1 MAEFNYV
8 ALDQKGKEKKGT
20 LEAENRERAYAK
32 LKNDGMIL
40 LELNEA
46 NALTKEIN
54 ISFGGKVKPR
64 DLSVFCRQFV
74 SMINAGVTIID
85 ALNML
90 SDQTENKKLAA
101 AVRQVK
107 LDIEK
112 GESMADAMIKHEGV
126 FPSIMI
132 SMTAA
137 GEASGKLDT
146 AFERMAEQFEKNAR
160 IQAMIKK
167 AMIYPVILFIVAI
180 AVVAVFLIKVIPSY
194 SDMFDQLGSEL
205 PGITKAVVATSNF
218 VMNNVIWIIL
228 VIVAVIV
235 AIRMFKKTENGK
247 ELFGKLAIKMPVLGN
262 MNVKTACST
271 FSRTLSTLL
280 YSGVSMIDALEIVSK
295 VLSNELYKRAV
306 LHAKEEVA
314 KGVPL
319 SEPIANSGLFPPMV
333 SHMAKIGE
341 ETGDIEDMLT
351 RLADYYDEE
360 VEMATQ
366 SLTAAMEPMIILV
379 LAGIVGILIAAI
391 MSPMVKMYTDLEN
404 I

>member
-32 LKNDGMIL
+32 LKNEGMIL

-74 SMINAGVTIID
+74 SMINAGVTIVD

-90 SDQTENKKLAA
+90 SDQTENKKLAV

-126 FPSIMI
+126 FPDIMI

-194 SDMFDQLGSEL
+194 SDMFDQIGSEL
-205 PGITKAVVATSNF
+205 PGITKAVVAASNF
-218 VMNNVIWIIL
+218 VINNVIWIIL

-306 LHAKEEVA
+306 LHAREEVA

-319 SEPIANSGLFPPMV
+319 SEPIATSGLFPPMV
-333 SHMAKIGE
+333 SHMTKIGE
-341 ETGDIEDMLT
+341 ETGDIEEMLT

>member
-32 LKNDGMIL
+32 LKNEGMVL

-126 FPSIMI
+126 FPDIMI

-180 AVVAVFLIKVIPSY
+180 VVVAVFLIKVIPSY
-194 SDMFDQLGSEL
+194 SDMFEQLGSEL
-205 PGITKAVVATSNF
+205 PGITKAVVAASNF
-218 VMNNVIWIIL
+218 VMNNVIWIIM
-228 VIVAVIV
+228 VIAAVIV
-235 AIRMFKKTENGK
+235 AIRMFKNTENGK

-280 YSGVSMIDALEIVSK
+280 YSGVSMIDALEIVSR
-295 VLSNELYKRAV
+295 VLSNELYKKAV

-366 SLTAAMEPMIILV
+366 SLTAAMEPAIILV

>member
-46 NALTKEIN
+46 NVLTKEIN

-74 SMINAGVTIID
+74 SMINAGVTIVD

-180 AVVAVFLIKVIPSY
+180 GVVAVFLIKVIPSY
-194 SDMFDQLGSEL
+194 SDMFDQIGSEL
-205 PGITKAVVATSNF
+205 PGITKAVVAASNF
-218 VMNNVIWIIL
+218 VINNAIWIIL
-228 VIVAVIV
+228 VIAAVIV

-247 ELFGKLAIKMPVLGN
+247 ELFGKLAIKMPVLGK

-333 SHMAKIGE
+333 SHMTKIGE
-341 ETGDIEDMLT
+341 ETGDIEEMLT

>member
-180 AVVAVFLIKVIPSY
+180 GVVAVFLIKVIPSY
-194 SDMFDQLGSEL
+194 SDMFDQIGSEL
-205 PGITKAVVATSNF
+205 PGITKAVVAASNF

-280 YSGVSMIDALEIVSK
+280 YSGVSMIDALEIVSR
-295 VLSNELYKRAV
+295 VLSNELYKKAV

-379 LAGIVGILIAAI
+379 LAGVVGILIAAI
-391 MSPMVKMYTDLEN
+391 MSPMVKMYTDMEN
-404 I
+404 L

>member
-46 NALTKEIN
+46 NVLTKEIN

-74 SMINAGVTIID
+74 SMINAGVTIVD

-160 IQAMIKK
+160 IQSMIKK

-180 AVVAVFLIKVIPSY
+180 GVVAVFLIKVIPSY
-194 SDMFDQLGSEL
+194 GDMFDQIGSEL
-205 PGITKAVVATSNF
+205 PGITKAVVAASNF
-218 VMNNVIWIIL
+218 VINNVILIIL
-228 VIVAVIV
+228 VIAAVIV
-235 AIRMFKKTENGK
+235 AIRLFKKTENGK
-247 ELFGKLAIKMPVLGN
+247 EFFGKLAIKMPVLGN

-280 YSGVSMIDALEIVSK
+280 YSGVSMIDALEIVSR

-333 SHMAKIGE
+333 SHMTKIGE

>member
-1 MAEFNYV
+1 MAEFVYV
-8 ALDQKGKEKKGT
+8 ALDQKGKEKKGS

-46 NALTKEIN
+46 NALNKEIN

-74 SMINAGVTIID
+74 SMINAGVTIVD

-90 SDQTENKKLAA
+90 TEQTENKKLAA
-101 AVRQVK
+101 AVRQVRV
-107 LDIEK
+107 DIEK
-112 GESMADAMIKHEGV
+112 GESMADAMVKHEGV

-180 AVVAVFLIKVIPSY
+180 GVVAVFLTKVIPSY
-194 SDMFDQLGSEL
+194 SDMFDQMGSEL
-205 PGITKAVVATSNF
+205 PGITKAVVAASDF
-218 VMNNVIWIIL
+218 VMNNVILILL

-235 AIRMFKKTENGK
+235 AIRIFKQTETGR
-247 ELFGKLAIKMPVLGN
+247 EFFGKLAIKVPVLGN
-262 MNVKTACST
+262 MNIKTACST

-280 YSGVSMIDALEIVSK
+280 YSGVSMIDALEIVSR
-295 VLSNELYKRAV
+295 VLSNELYKKAV

-319 SEPIANSGLFPPMV
+319 SEPIATSGLFPPMV

-379 LAGIVGILIAAI
+379 LAGVVGILIAAI
-391 MSPMVKMYTDLEN
+391 MSPMIKMYGDMEN
-404 I
+404 L